1 MLIASMSISICST
14 PIPNLLRNSIF
25 NVAFGYTIPGRRY
38 VTFCS
43 IRQESTERLSYVHQL
58 RGRDHRD
65 VLKPIAAVGSGLE
78 TSMTDSKGGILT
90 FKGVEI
96 TVESEDAEKIKLRV
110 DLTGEDTQKAF
121 DMVLLNL
128 TRSAPPIPGFRRQK
142 GGKTAKVPK
151 NLLLDIIGRN
161 RVTNFVIREI
171 VTSAVAG
178 YVEEE
183 KLTLKDDKI
192 NTTQTEDELKQ
203 SFVPGNAFG
212 FNVELE
218 LINEETESETASAE
232 TESGTASAE
241 TEA

>member
-1 MLIASMSISICST
+1 MANITTAMSST
-14 PIPNLLRNSIF
+14 PTAHPLRNSIF
-25 NVAFGYTIPGRRY
+25 NVAFCYTVPGRQC

-43 IRQESTERLSYVHQL
+43 TLQESSKRLSYVHRL
-58 RGRDHRD
+58 SGRDHREI
-65 VLKPIAAVGSGLE
+65 LKPIPAVGSGLE
-78 TSMTDSKGGILT
+78 ASMTESKGGILT

-121 DMVLLNL
+121 DVVLSNL
-128 TRSAPPIPGFRRQK
+128 ARSAPPIPGFRRQK

-151 NLLLDIIGRN
+151 NLLLDIIGKD
-161 RVTNFVIREI
+161 RVRNFVIREI
-171 VTSAVAG
+171 VTSAAAR

-183 KLTLKDDKI
+183 KLTVKDDKI

-203 SFVPGNAFG
+203 SFLPGNAFG

-218 LINEETESETASAE
+218 LVNQETETASIE
-232 TESGTASAE
+232 PEI
-241 TEA
+241 